1 MSDVSHILEGR
12 GCRTAHTAAR
22 EGEGVTKSCNITFT
36 VEYVGHRVLDSW
48 SPTVSRFAELWRL
61 CRRRAN
67 IKTDRCLSV
76 VDLFFT
82 GLCGLCNQRL
92 FWLKSTW
99 HKKTAAFL
107 MSVANLRCQLVL
119 TLHRQIWGHTG
130 LGYIKISHQQHSS
143 GGGRAWW
150 EQGSPK
156 VEQWLCVRAARTV
169 TVRFTG
175 QEAGPEQ
182 DGGKA
187 LQRVC
192 ALSLSVLIESG

>member
-1 MSDVSHILEGR
+1 M
-12 GCRTAHTAAR
+12 
-22 EGEGVTKSCNITFT
+22 
-36 VEYVGHRVLDSW
+36 
-48 SPTVSRFAELWRL
+48 
-61 CRRRAN
+61 
-67 IKTDRCLSV
+67 KTNRCLSA

-143 GGGRAWW
+143 GGGRARW

-156 VEQWLCVRAARTV
+156 VERRLCVRAARTV
-169 TVRFTG
+169 TVRSTG
-175 QEAGPEQ
+175 QEAEPEQ
-182 DGGKA
+182 DGEKA
-187 LQRVC
+187 LQRGC
-192 ALSLSVLIESG
+192 ALSCLSSLQAAKWALWGLLFLLRVDSKTWRKMLTRTRGHLGS